1 MHKQALLG
9 LGALALGLGVS
20 GAATAVTITQTQTKV
35 FASPNLS
42 GAATLSFNGFNSA
55 LGTLTGVTVI
65 MTVTETL
72 RDTAFN
78 TDGAGQAVGVPTGLT
93 ATATTTL
100 TGPSG
105 LNAVNTLV
113 TTPFAGNVG
122 AGQSVV
128 GSKSVTAVNVSSNI
142 PSPFTG
148 YIGGANSV
156 TLNLVSNGTQ
166 SGTVPSVVFSGNS
179 GSATVVAEVDYIY
192 TVATTAPEPASLALL
207 GAGLAGLGVIGRRRR
222 AV

>member
-1 MHKQALLG
+1 M
-9 LGALALGLGVS
+9 
-20 GAATAVTITQTQTKV
+20 

-65 MTVTETL
+65 MTVAETL
-72 RDTAFN
+72 KDTTLNN
-78 TDGAGQAVGVPTGLT
+78 TDENQAVGVPTGLT

-113 TTPFAGNVG
+113 TTAFAGNVG
-122 AGQSVV
+122 GGKSVV
-128 GSKSVTAVNVSSNI
+128 GTKSVTAVNVTSNV

-148 YIGGANSV
+148 YIGGVNFL
-156 TLNLVSNGTQ
+156 TLNLVSSGTQ

-179 GSATVVAEVDYIY
+179 GSATVVTEVDYIY
-192 TVATTAPEPASLALL
+192 TAVTKAPEPASLALL